1 MTMGTTGLRQALAL
15 AALLA
20 LAACAQPQGSNQG
33 SDGRVAQGG
42 EPGGGIGGTGAASQ
56 PLRQVGILGTLR
68 GFGSLLVNGVRV
80 ETPAGA
86 PVATPY
92 GPRQVSDLAAG
103 HVVEL
108 AARGDDGTLRAQR
121 IAQLV
126 ALAGPVEA
134 VQADARALSVM
145 GVPVQL
151 APGARVAADGGLAAV
166 RPGTR
171 IAVSGLW
178 REGGV
183 VASRIE
189 PAPTALPAL
198 DAGPAT
204 TALVTGVIRV
214 GPDGERRVGPLPLAF
229 AGTTP
234 PPEGQFAAL
243 YGRLRGD
250 TLEVLRIETGHPA
263 LPARL
268 DRLSVEAYAGT
279 VHGTPALHGL
289 GLQVAEGTRLE
300 RLFGRRAVFIGP
312 LQGRFRVEHGV
323 PLPDAMAAQR
333 DALEAVGDGLRPRR
347 GAVETR

>member
-80 ETPAGA
+80 ETPADA

-92 GPRQVSDLAAG
+92 GPRRVSDLAPG
-103 HVVEL
+103 HVVEV
-108 AARGDDGTLRAQR
+108 AARGGDGTLRARR
-121 IAQLV
+121 IAQLI
-126 ALAGPVEA
+126 ALAGPVET
-134 VQADARALSVM
+134 VRAETREISVM

-151 APGARVAADGGLAAV
+151 APGAGVAVDGGLAAIE
-166 RPGTR
+166 PGR
-171 IAVSGLW
+171 RVAVSGLW
-178 REGGV
+178 RDGGV

-189 PAPTALPAL
+189 PVPEALPAL
-198 DAGPAT
+198 DAAPAA
-204 TALVTGVIRV
+204 TALVTGVVRT
-214 GPDGERRVGPLPLAF
+214 GPDGDRRVGPLPLAF
-229 AGTTP
+229 DATTP
-234 PPEGQFAAL
+234 PPDGQFAAL
-243 YGRLRGD
+243 YGRLRGER
-250 TLEVLRIETGHPA
+250 LEVRRIEPGHPA

-279 VHGTPALHGL
+279 VHGAPALHGL

-300 RLFGRRAVFIGP
+300 RLLGRRAVFIGP

-333 DALEAVGDGLRPRR
+333 DALEAVGDGLRPQR